1 MEKEDIQAIVEKVVS
16 TLNETKPEAQEVKA
30 EPQEAPT
37 NNTND
42 KVVIDLQKSYEKL
55 SGQLDEINRKLTEK
69 QEVKATTEKKP
80 LVIQERKNYVRCFTK
95 FNRNCCGNESRKSR
109 RSIIH

>member
-1 MEKEDIQAIVEKVVS
+1 MDKDNIQAIVEKVVS
-16 TLNETKPEAQEVKA
+16 TLNETKPEVQEVKA
-30 EPQEAPT
+30 EPQEATT

-80 LVIQERKNYVRCFTK
+80 LVI
-95 FNRNCCGNESRKSR
+95 
-109 RSIIH
+109 

>member
-16 TLNETKPEAQEVKA
+16 TINETKVEEPKA
-30 EPQEAPT
+30 EPQETTT

-55 SGQLDEINRKLTEK
+55 SGQLDEINRKLTAKE
-69 QEVKATTEKKP
+69 QVPVSTEKKP
-80 LVIQERKNYVRCFTK
+80 LVI
-95 FNRNCCGNESRKSR
+95 
-109 RSIIH
+109 

>member
-1 MEKEDIQAIVEKVVS
+1 MDKDNIQAIVEKVVS

-30 EPQEAPT
+30 EPQETT

-69 QEVKATTEKKP
+69 QEVKQPSEKKP
-80 LVIQERKNYVRCFTK
+80 LVI
-95 FNRNCCGNESRKSR
+95 
-109 RSIIH
+109 

>member
-1 MEKEDIQAIVEKVVS
+1 MEKEQIQAIVEKVVS
-16 TLNETKPEAQEVKA
+16 TINETKPEAQEVKA
-30 EPQEAPT
+30 EPQETTT

-80 LVIQERKNYVRCFTK
+80 L
-95 FNRNCCGNESRKSR
+95 
-109 RSIIH
+109 II

>member
-30 EPQEAPT
+30 EPQEAAT

-69 QEVKATTEKKP
+69 QEVKAATEKKP
-80 LVIQERKNYVRCFTK
+80 L
-95 FNRNCCGNESRKSR
+95 
-109 RSIIH
+109 II

>member
-1 MEKEDIQAIVEKVVS
+1 MEKEQIQAIVEKVVS
-16 TLNETKPEAQEVKA
+16 TINETKAEAQEVKA
-30 EPQEAPT
+30 EPQETTT
-37 NNTND
+37 NNSSD

-80 LVIQERKNYVRCFTK
+80 LVI
-95 FNRNCCGNESRKSR
+95 
-109 RSIIH
+109 

>member
-16 TLNETKPEAQEVKA
+16 TLNETKSEAQEVKA
-30 EPQEAPT
+30 EPQETT

-69 QEVKATTEKKP
+69 QEVKQPSEKKP
-80 LVIQERKNYVRCFTK
+80 L
-95 FNRNCCGNESRKSR
+95 
-109 RSIIH
+109 II

>member
-16 TLNETKPEAQEVKA
+16 TLNENKPEAQEVKA
-30 EPQEAPT
+30 EPQETTT

-55 SGQLDEINRKLTEK
+55 SGQLDEINRKLTAKE
-69 QEVKATTEKKP
+69 QAPVSAEKKP
-80 LVIQERKNYVRCFTK
+80 LVI
-95 FNRNCCGNESRKSR
+95 
-109 RSIIH
+109 

>member
-1 MEKEDIQAIVEKVVS
+1 MEKEQIQAIVEKVVS
-16 TLNETKPEAQEVKA
+16 TMNETKVEAQEPKA
-30 EPQEAPT
+30 EPQETTT
-37 NNTND
+37 NNSND

-80 LVIQERKNYVRCFTK
+80 LVI
-95 FNRNCCGNESRKSR
+95 
-109 RSIIH
+109 

>member
-1 MEKEDIQAIVEKVVS
+1 MEKEEIVSIVEKVVS
-16 TLNETKPEAQEVKA
+16 TLQENKPAEAQA
-30 EPQEAPT
+30 APQETTT

-80 LVIQERKNYVRCFTK
+80 L
-95 FNRNCCGNESRKSR
+95 
-109 RSIIH
+109 II

>member
-16 TLNETKPEAQEVKA
+16 TINETKAEAQEVKA
-30 EPQEAPT
+30 EPQETTT
-37 NNTND
+37 NNSND

-80 LVIQERKNYVRCFTK
+80 L
-95 FNRNCCGNESRKSR
+95 
-109 RSIIH
+109 II

>member
-1 MEKEDIQAIVEKVVS
+1 MEKDNIQAIVEKVVS
-16 TLNETKPEAQEVKA
+16 TINETKAEAQEVKA
-30 EPQEAPT
+30 EPQETTT

-69 QEVKATTEKKP
+69 QEVKQPSEKKP
-80 LVIQERKNYVRCFTK
+80 L
-95 FNRNCCGNESRKSR
+95 
-109 RSIIH
+109 II

>member
-1 MEKEDIQAIVEKVVS
+1 MEKEQIQAIVEKVVS
-16 TLNETKPEAQEVKA
+16 TINETKVEAQEVKN
-30 EPQEAPT
+30 EPQEATT

-80 LVIQERKNYVRCFTK
+80 L
-95 FNRNCCGNESRKSR
+95 
-109 RSIIH
+109 II

>member
-1 MEKEDIQAIVEKVVS
+1 MEKEQIQAIVEKVVS
-16 TLNETKPEAQEVKA
+16 TINETKGEAQEVKA
-30 EPQEAPT
+30 EPQETTT

-69 QEVKATTEKKP
+69 QEVKQPSEKKP
-80 LVIQERKNYVRCFTK
+80 L
-95 FNRNCCGNESRKSR
+95 
-109 RSIIH
+109 II

>member
-16 TLNETKPEAQEVKA
+16 TLNEPKVETKEAKA

-37 NNTND
+37 QNNND

-55 SGQLDEINRKLTEK
+55 SSQLDEINRKLTEK
-69 QEVKATTEKKP
+69 EQAPVSAEKKP
-80 LVIQERKNYVRCFTK
+80 LVI
-95 FNRNCCGNESRKSR
+95 
-109 RSIIH
+109 

>member
-16 TLNETKPEAQEVKA
+16 TINETKVETQEVKA
-30 EPQEAPT
+30 EPQETTT
-37 NNTND
+37 NNSND

-80 LVIQERKNYVRCFTK
+80 LVI
-95 FNRNCCGNESRKSR
+95 
-109 RSIIH
+109 

>member
-1 MEKEDIQAIVEKVVS
+1 MDKDNIQAIVEKVVS
-16 TLNETKPEAQEVKA
+16 TINETKAETQEVKA
-30 EPQEAPT
+30 EPQETTT

-69 QEVKATTEKKP
+69 QEVKQSSEKKP
-80 LVIQERKNYVRCFTK
+80 LVI
-95 FNRNCCGNESRKSR
+95 
-109 RSIIH
+109 

>member
-80 LVIQERKNYVRCFTK
+80 LVI
-95 FNRNCCGNESRKSR
+95 
-109 RSIIH
+109 

>member
-30 EPQEAPT
+30 EPQEAAT

-69 QEVKATTEKKP
+69 QEVKATEKKP
-80 LVIQERKNYVRCFTK
+80 L
-95 FNRNCCGNESRKSR
+95 
-109 RSIIH
+109 II

>member
-16 TLNETKPEAQEVKA
+16 TINETKVETKEVKA
-30 EPQEAPT
+30 EPQEAT
-37 NNTND
+37 NTTND

-69 QEVKATTEKKP
+69 QEVKQPSEKKP
-80 LVIQERKNYVRCFTK
+80 LVI
-95 FNRNCCGNESRKSR
+95 
-109 RSIIH
+109 

>member
-30 EPQEAPT
+30 EPQEAAT

-80 LVIQERKNYVRCFTK
+80 LVI
-95 FNRNCCGNESRKSR
+95 
-109 RSIIH
+109 

>member
-16 TLNETKPEAQEVKA
+16 TINETKVEAQEVKT
-30 EPQEAPT
+30 EPQET
-37 NNTND
+37 TTNNNTND

-69 QEVKATTEKKP
+69 QEVKQPSEKKP
-80 LVIQERKNYVRCFTK
+80 LVI
-95 FNRNCCGNESRKSR
+95 
-109 RSIIH
+109 

>member
-1 MEKEDIQAIVEKVVS
+1 MDKDNIQAIVEKVVS
-16 TLNETKPEAQEVKA
+16 TLNETKAEPQEVKA
-30 EPQEAPT
+30 EPQETAN

-69 QEVKATTEKKP
+69 QEVKQSSEKKP
-80 LVIQERKNYVRCFTK
+80 L
-95 FNRNCCGNESRKSR
+95 
-109 RSIIH
+109 II

>member
-1 MEKEDIQAIVEKVVS
+1 MDKDNIQAIVEKVVS
-16 TLNETKPEAQEVKA
+16 TLNETKSEAQEVKA
-30 EPQEAPT
+30 EPQEATT

-80 LVIQERKNYVRCFTK
+80 LVI
-95 FNRNCCGNESRKSR
+95 
-109 RSIIH
+109 

>member
-1 MEKEDIQAIVEKVVS
+1 MDKDNIQAIVEKVVS

-30 EPQEAPT
+30 EPQETTT

-69 QEVKATTEKKP
+69 QEVKQPSEKKP
-80 LVIQERKNYVRCFTK
+80 L
-95 FNRNCCGNESRKSR
+95 
-109 RSIIH
+109 II